1 MEEYSVIGKR
11 LPRVDGVVK
20 ITGSATYADDLI
32 LPGMLHGKLL
42 RSPYAHAKILNID
55 TSKAERLPGV
65 RAVITGKDFPGI
77 QVGFMRKYA
86 DRAPIAIDKVRYCG
100 EVVAAV
106 AATEPDI
113 AEEALDLIDVE
124 YEELPVVINA
134 EQALAEG
141 APLIHDYAKNNIAV
155 SSQWEYGDVDKAFK
169 ECDYVREQRLFTQR
183 VTIGFI
189 EPHAA
194 LASVDASGRVLF
206 QGSKQSPYITW
217 RHLCWGLDIP
227 LNKVRLVNPYVGGAF
242 SGKHDAHDLDF
253 CAVKLAQKTRKPVKI
268 VLTQDEVIGFYRQR
282 HAKDIWLKLG
292 VKKDGTLVAGD
303 CKLIA
308 DGGAYLGV
316 GPLNIFLFGLFL
328 NIPFRLPNLRYES
341 HRVYTNTPI
350 CGAVRGQAQVIACYA
365 FSTMMDIVAN
375 DMGMD
380 VADMML
386 KNTLKPGEVTPN
398 GVQITTIG
406 LEEGIKKVMQGI
418 GWKKQK
424 AKKVPNRG
432 LGIACG
438 SQISGLRMGGHFA
451 SSALVKLSE
460 DGTVNL
466 VHGGTEIGQGCDT
479 VFSQMVA
486 EVLGIPLEDVI
497 VGAEDGYDTFFD
509 SGMFG
514 DRCTVWTGNA
524 VVAAAEDVRSQ
535 LADIAAE
542 MLGVKPEELVF
553 RDRKVYVKDDPEK
566 SLPFLRVVRNAQY
579 GKGNCIYGHGSWAPP
594 GVEVV
599 DFEKGDASNL
609 TPSYSFVAQA
619 VEIEVDPET
628 GKVKMLNSVTGDD
641 SGQPMNEL
649 LVDGQI
655 EGGAVHMIG
664 QGLFE
669 QSLWDEKGR
678 PLNPSFMDYKMPTA
692 MDSPKFTNYH
702 IITND
707 PRGPFGAKG
716 AGETATT
723 TMMAAITNAVYDAV
737 GVRITKV
744 PMTAEKIYMALKDKK
759 GKR

>member
-1 MEEYSVIGKR
+1 MEEYAVIGKR

-20 ITGSATYADDLI
+20 VTGSATYADDI
-32 LPGMLHGKLL
+32 ALPGMLHGKLL

-55 TSKAERLPGV
+55 TSKAQRLPGV

-77 QVGFMRKYA
+77 SVGFMRKYA
-86 DRAPIAIDKVRYCG
+86 DRPPIAIDKVRYCG

-113 AEEALDLIDVE
+113 AEEALDLIDAE
-124 YEELPVVINA
+124 YEELPVVLNG

-141 APLIHDYAKNNIAV
+141 APLIHDWAKNNIAV

-169 ECDYVREQRLFTQR
+169 ECDYVREQRFLTQR

-194 LASVDASGRVLF
+194 LASVDGSGRVLF

-217 RHLCWGLDIP
+217 RHLCWGLDMP
-227 LNKVRLVNPYVGGAF
+227 LNKIRIVNPYVGGAF
-242 SGKHDAHDLDF
+242 SGKHDAHDLAF
-253 CAVKLAQKTRKPVKI
+253 CAVRLAQKTMKPVKI
-268 VLTQDEVIGFYRQR
+268 VLTQDEVIAFYRQR
-282 HAKDIWLKLG
+282 HAKDIRLKLG
-292 VKKDGTLVAGD
+292 LKKDGTLVAGD
-303 CKLIA
+303 CTLIA

-328 NIPFRLPNLRYES
+328 NIPFRLPNLRYEG

-350 CGAVRGQAQVIACYA
+350 CGAVRGQSQVIACYA
-365 FSTMMDIVAN
+365 FSAMLDIVAN
-375 DMGMD
+375 DMGID

-386 KNTLKPGEVTPN
+386 KNALKPGEVTPN

-406 LEEGIKKVMQGI
+406 LEESIKKVMKSI
-418 GWKKQK
+418 DWKKKK

-432 LGIACG
+432 LGMACG

-524 VVAAAEDVRSQ
+524 VVAAAEDVRRQ

-542 MLGVKPEELVF
+542 MLSVKPEQLVF
-553 RDRKVYVKDDPEK
+553 RDRTVYVKDDPEK

-579 GKGNCIYGHGSWAPP
+579 GKGTCIYGHGSWAPP
-594 GVEVV
+594 GVVVV

-628 GKVKMLNSVTGDD
+628 GKVKVLNSVTGDD

-716 AGETATT
+716 AGETSTT

-737 GVRITKV
+737 GVRITKM
-744 PMTAEKIYMALKDKK
+744 PITAEKIYMALKQKK